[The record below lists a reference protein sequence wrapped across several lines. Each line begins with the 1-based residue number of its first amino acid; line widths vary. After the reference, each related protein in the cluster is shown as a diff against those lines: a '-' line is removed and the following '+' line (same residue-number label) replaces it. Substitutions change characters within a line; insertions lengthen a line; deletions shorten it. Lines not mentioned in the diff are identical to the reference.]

1 LDNPGTLQNI
11 YFVSERQEVIVQVKD
26 FMTCQVVT
34 VTPETSIL
42 DAARLML
49 DHKIS
54 GLPVVNDGG
63 RVVGIISEH
72 DLLRDNV
79 RTKRTH
85 WLRLMID
92 RVNLA
97 DESGRL
103 HERKVC
109 EVMTPD
115 PVTIT
120 EAASLEEAGRLIEE
134 NDIKRLPVVRDD
146 KLVGIIARAD
156 MVRAMIRAARK
167 IKDAAKRDEIA
178 ATRLLELERQLF
190 LHRARLSS

>member
-1 LDNPGTLQNI
+1 MK
-11 YFVSERQEVIVQVKD
+11 VKD
-26 FMTCQVVT
+26 FMTSQVVT

-49 DHKIS
+49 DHKIG

-79 RTKRTH
+79 QTKRTH

-92 RVNLA
+92 CVNLA

-103 HERKVC
+103 HERKVSD
-109 EVMTPD
+109 VMTPD

-120 EAASLEEAGRLIEE
+120 ETASLEEAGRLIEE
-134 NDIKRLPVVRDD
+134 NDIKRLPVVRDN

-156 MVRAMIRAARK
+156 MVRAIIRAAGK

-178 ATRLLELERQLF
+178 NARLLELERQSF
-190 LHRARLSS
+190 LHRARSPT

>member
-1 LDNPGTLQNI
+1 MK
-11 YFVSERQEVIVQVKD
+11 VKD
-26 FMTCQVVT
+26 FMTSQVVT

-49 DHKIS
+49 EHKIS
-54 GLPVVNDGG
+54 GLPVVTDGG

-72 DLLRDNV
+72 DLLRGGNSDV
-79 RTKRTH
+79 RTARSH
-85 WLRLMID
+85 WLRLMVE

-97 DESGRL
+97 DESARFQ
-103 HERKVC
+103 ERMVR

-120 EAASLEEAGRLIEE
+120 EMASLEEAGRLIGV
-134 NDIKRLPVVRDD
+134 NDIKRLPVVRDN

-156 MVRAMIRAARK
+156 IVRAIIPAARK
-167 IKDAAKRDEIA
+167 ITDAAKRDEMTDA
-178 ATRLLELERQLF
+178 RLLELERQLF
-190 LHRARLSS
+190 LHRARSPT

>member
-1 LDNPGTLQNI
+1 
-11 YFVSERQEVIVQVKD
+11 
-26 FMTCQVVT
+26 
-34 VTPETSIL
+34 
-42 DAARLML
+42 
-49 DHKIS
+49 
-54 GLPVVNDGG
+54 
-63 RVVGIISEH
+63 
-72 DLLRDNV
+72 
-79 RTKRTH
+79 
-85 WLRLMID
+85 
-92 RVNLA
+92 
-97 DESGRL
+97 
-103 HERKVC
+103 
-109 EVMTPD
+109 MTPD

>member
-178 ATRLLELERQLF
+178 ATRLLELERQSF
-190 LHRARLSS
+190 LHRARLSA

>member
-1 LDNPGTLQNI
+1 
-11 YFVSERQEVIVQVKD
+11 
-26 FMTCQVVT
+26 
-34 VTPETSIL
+34 
-42 DAARLML
+42 ML

-79 RTKRTH
+79 QTKRTH
-85 WLRLMID
+85 WLRLMIE

-103 HERKVC
+103 QERKVC

-115 PVTIT
+115 PVTIAET
-120 EAASLEEAGRLIEE
+120 ASLEEAGRLMEE
-134 NDIKRLPVVRDD
+134 NDIKRLPVMRDD
-146 KLVGIIARAD
+146 KLGASLLAPIWFERFFSPPARSR
-156 MVRAMIRAARK
+156 MRRSVMK
-167 IKDAAKRDEIA
+167 
-178 ATRLLELERQLF
+178 
-190 LHRARLSS
+190 

>member
-1 LDNPGTLQNI
+1 M
-11 YFVSERQEVIVQVKD
+11 QVKD

-103 HERKVC
+103 HERKVR

>member
-1 LDNPGTLQNI
+1 MK
-11 YFVSERQEVIVQVKD
+11 VKD
-26 FMTCQVVT
+26 FMTYQVVT

-49 DHKIS
+49 EHKIS
-54 GLPVVNDGG
+54 GLPVVTDGG

-72 DLLRDNV
+72 DLLRGGNSDV
-79 RTKRTH
+79 QTERSH
-85 WLRLMID
+85 WLRLMIE

-97 DESGRL
+97 DESARFQ
-103 HERKVC
+103 ERMVC

-120 EAASLEEAGRLIEE
+120 ETAPLEEAGRIIGE
-134 NDIKRLPVVRDD
+134 NDIKRLPVVRDN

-156 MVRAMIRAARK
+156 IVRAIIPAARK
-167 IKDAAKRDEIA
+167 ITDAAKRDEMTDA
-178 ATRLLELERQLF
+178 RLLELERQSF
-190 LHRARLSS
+190 LHRARSPT

>member
-156 MVRAMIRAARK
+156 MVRAMIRSARK

>member
-1 LDNPGTLQNI
+1 MHKNVRRSL
-11 YFVSERQEVIVQVKD
+11 VKVKD

-34 VTPETSIL
+34 VTPEASIL

-63 RVVGIISEH
+63 RVVGIVSEH

-79 RTKRTH
+79 QTKRMH

-92 RVNLA
+92 HLNLA
-97 DESGRL
+97 DVSRRL
-103 HERKVC
+103 DERKVC

-115 PVTIT
+115 PVTVT
-120 EAASLEEAGRLIEE
+120 EAASLEEAGRLLEE
-134 NDIKRLPVVRDD
+134 NDIKRLPVVCDD
-146 KLVGIIARAD
+146 ELVGIIARAD
-156 MVRAMIRAARK
+156 MVRAIIRAARK
-167 IKDAAKRDEIA
+167 IKETAKRDEIA
-178 ATRLLELERQLF
+178 DARLLELERQSF
-190 LHRARLSS
+190 LHRARLST

>member
-1 LDNPGTLQNI
+1 
-11 YFVSERQEVIVQVKD
+11 
-26 FMTCQVVT
+26 
-34 VTPETSIL
+34 
-42 DAARLML
+42 ML
-49 DHKIS
+49 DHRIS

-72 DLLRDNV
+72 DLLRENLQ
-79 RTKRTH
+79 TKQTH

-97 DESGRL
+97 DKSGRL
-103 HERKVC
+103 HDRKVG
-109 EVMTPD
+109 EVMTPA
-115 PVTIT
+115 PMTIT
-120 EAASLEEAGRLIEE
+120 ETASLEKAGRLIEE
-134 NDIKRLPVVRDD
+134 NDIKRLPVVRDN

-156 MVRAMIRAARK
+156 LVRAIIRASRK

>member
-1 LDNPGTLQNI
+1 
-11 YFVSERQEVIVQVKD
+11 
-26 FMTCQVVT
+26 
-34 VTPETSIL
+34 
-42 DAARLML
+42 
-49 DHKIS
+49 
-54 GLPVVNDGG
+54 
-63 RVVGIISEH
+63 
-72 DLLRDNV
+72 
-79 RTKRTH
+79 
-85 WLRLMID
+85 
-92 RVNLA
+92 
-97 DESGRL
+97 
-103 HERKVC
+103 
-109 EVMTPD
+109 MTPD

-156 MVRAMIRAARK
+156 MVRAMICAARK

>member
-1 LDNPGTLQNI
+1 MK
-11 YFVSERQEVIVQVKD
+11 VKD

-34 VTPETSIL
+34 VTPETSTL

-54 GLPVVNDGG
+54 GLPVVSDGG
-63 RVVGIISEH
+63 RVVGIVSEH

-79 RTKRTH
+79 QTKRTQ

-92 RVNLA
+92 RVDLA

-115 PVTIT
+115 LVTVAET
-120 EAASLEEAGRLIEE
+120 ASLEEAGTKKTISRDCPSCTTINWWALLLAPIWFERLFAP
-134 NDIKRLPVVRDD
+134 L
-146 KLVGIIARAD
+146 ARSR
-156 MVRAMIRAARK
+156 MR
-167 IKDAAKRDEIA
+167 
-178 ATRLLELERQLF
+178 
-190 LHRARLSS
+190 

>member
-1 LDNPGTLQNI
+1 MK
-11 YFVSERQEVIVQVKD
+11 VKD

-49 DHKIS
+49 EHKIS
-54 GLPVVNDGG
+54 GLPVLDDGG

-72 DLLRDNV
+72 DLLRGGKKDV
-79 RTKRTH
+79 RTQRPH
-85 WLRLMID
+85 WLRLMIE

-97 DESGRL
+97 DESARFQ
-103 HERKVC
+103 ERKVR
-109 EVMTPD
+109 EAMTPD

-120 EAASLEEAGRLIEE
+120 ETAPLEEAGRIIGE
-134 NDIKRLPVVRDD
+134 NDIKRLPVVRDS

-156 MVRAMIRAARK
+156 IVRAIILAARK
-167 IKDAAKRDEIA
+167 ITDAAKRDEIRDV
-178 ATRLLELERQLF
+178 RLLELERQSF
-190 LHRARLSS
+190 LHRARSST

>member
-156 MVRAMIRAARK
+156 MVRAMIHAARK

>member
-1 LDNPGTLQNI
+1 MK
-11 YFVSERQEVIVQVKD
+11 VKN
-26 FMTCQVVT
+26 FMTREVVT
-34 VTPETSIL
+34 VAPEASIL

-54 GLPVVNDGG
+54 GLPVVNNGG
-63 RVVGIISEH
+63 RVVGIVSEH

-79 RTKRTH
+79 QTTRPH
-85 WLRLMID
+85 WLRMMIE

-115 PVTIT
+115 PVTIAET
-120 EAASLEEAGRLIEE
+120 ASLEEAGRLIEE
-134 NDIKRLPVVRDD
+134 NDIKRLPVVHDN

-156 MVRAMIRAARK
+156 MVRAMIGAAHK
-167 IKDAAKRDEIA
+167 ITDAAMRDEIA
-178 ATRLLELERQLF
+178 NARLLELERQLF
-190 LHRARLSS
+190 LHRARSST